1 MKNVIKFFRPVIV
14 LLSRTFWFIFRPHTR
29 GAKIVLVSGGEILL
43 IKNTYGYKYTLPG
56 GGIKKTESPEA
67 GLKREIKEE
76 LGIDLETTRLLGS
89 FVSTAEYKKDEVFA
103 FAGGLSKKEVY
114 VDNFEIDEVK
124 WFQLD
129 KLPSLGPVT
138 MKVLDLYYRA
148 Q

>member
-1 MKNVIKFFRPVIV
+1 M
-14 LLSRTFWFIFRPHTR
+14 
-29 GAKIVLVSGGEILL
+29 
-43 IKNTYGYKYTLPG
+43 
-56 GGIKKTESPEA
+56 
-67 GLKREIKEE
+67 KREIKEE